1 MTFAIGL
8 SLSEWE
14 MSAFKKSHETTTS
27 KMSYSFFSTVIDIQN
42 DSVFMCVLFSRVMM
56 LMLSFKEVK
65 KEHL

>member
-14 MSAFKKSHETTTS
+14 MSAFKKSRETSTS